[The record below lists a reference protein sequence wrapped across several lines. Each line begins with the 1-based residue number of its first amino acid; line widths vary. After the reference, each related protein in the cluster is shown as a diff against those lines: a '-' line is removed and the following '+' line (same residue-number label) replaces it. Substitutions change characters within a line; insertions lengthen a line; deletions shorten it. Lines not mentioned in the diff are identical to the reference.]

1 MTSTNLIELTEM
13 IIEKYHNPLRENL
26 PKLQLLLDKI
36 VHVHGDIHPEFALIA
51 KEFWNFKEEMLK
63 HLYKE
68 EKILFPMMKTL
79 QKARDEGQKVWPFH
93 CGSIQNPIA
102 QMEHEHADFEEY
114 LEKMNQLSNHFAIP
128 GDACNAVTMT
138 YTMLKHLYD
147 ETLEHANLENTVL
160 HTIAI
165 EMEQKSV

>member
-1 MTSTNLIELTEM
+1 M
-13 IIEKYHNPLRENL
+13 IIEKYHNPLREKL

-51 KEFWNFKEEMLK
+51 KEFWDFKEEMLK

-79 QKARDEGQKVWPFH
+79 QKAFDEGKNTWPFH

-102 QMEHEHADFEEY
+102 QMEYEHDNFEEY
-114 LEKMNQLSNHFAIP
+114 LTKIKQLSNNFILP
-128 GDACNAVTMT
+128 DDACNAVTMT
-138 YTMLKHLYD
+138 YTMLKNLYE
-147 ETLEHANLENTVL
+147 ETWEHAALENDIL
-160 HTIAI
+160 HRDAI
-165 EMEQKSV
+165 YYEQMLLWNV